1 MKKTGKGK
9 NIPQVPSQQQFL
21 LWFKEFS
28 EISLMKPFD
37 SKTVYY
43 LMNTITEENLIN
55 PLNATAA
62 IL

>member
-1 MKKTGKGK
+1 
-9 NIPQVPSQQQFL
+9 
-21 LWFKEFS
+21 
-28 EISLMKPFD
+28 MKPFD